1 MKNKSTYAHP
11 TEMIPT
17 LEELV
22 TGITPENRYGEISM
36 GPDRGKEIVEWDPSA
51 VSDTPTS

>member
-1 MKNKSTYAHP
+1 MTNTSACAHP

-22 TGITPENRYGEISM
+22 AGITAEHCYDEIATGPERAREM
-36 GPDRGKEIVEWDPSA
+36 VEWEPSA
-51 VSDTPTS
+51 VS